1 MGGSVS
7 QHPSQSSQDHMAAVR
22 SLENNSPP
30 PGSPGSGLP
39 VSEGG
44 SMPSL
49 KSANIDENIHHL
61 AGKSIDVPGVA
72 SMDQNGVFAALNP
85 PGGGAI
91 TMDLIGGAVEHL
103 GPLQNM
109 DKTHEGTR
117 ANFAVNTQAELL
129 SMPNATEVNKEGVG
143 VPGMPRG

>member
-1 MGGSVS
+1 MVTPVS
-7 QHPSQSSQDHMAAVR
+7 QHPSHDNQAHLAAVR
-22 SLENNSPP
+22 SLDNHSPP
-30 PGSPGSGLP
+30 QGSPGAGLP
-39 VSEGG
+39 LSEGG
-44 SMPSL
+44 SMPGL
-49 KSANIDENIHHL
+49 KSANIDENLHHL
-61 AGKSIDVPGVA
+61 AGKSIEVPGAA
-72 SMDQNGVFAALNP
+72 SIDQSGVLAALNP

-129 SMPNATEVNKEGVG
+129 SMPNAAEVNKEGAGLPG
-143 VPGMPRG
+143 VPR